1 MASLSVVSAYSADP
15 PEEVARAKIRCGPI
29 YDLKTIRQLA
39 TRTSAIVAW
48 TAKCRRDIRALFSN
62 EWSALGALLGSLE
75 PCHYLHS
82 EWCEN
87 GEGSVAACDAY
98 GIDREETTPAGREVH
113 VSYFVKFAISH
124 AGGLILLVSCHLSS

>member
-1 MASLSVVSAYSADP
+1 MASLAVVSAYSADP
-15 PEEVARAKIRCGPI
+15 PDDAARVKIRGGPI
-29 YDLKTIRQLA
+29 YDLNTIRELA

-62 EWSALGALLGSLE
+62 EWCALSTLLGSLE

-87 GEGSVAACDAY
+87 GGGSVAACDAY
-98 GIDREETTPAGREVH
+98 GIERGETTQAGREVC
-113 VSYFVKFAISH
+113 VSYFVKFAISRT
-124 AGGLILLVSCHLSS
+124 GGLILLVSCHLSS